1 MKVLLINPQ
10 GSDIFG
16 KMGAQ
21 MPPLGLGYLAAF
33 ARQDGHEVQIL
44 DLGVE
49 DHELRKSDIEG
60 FDLVGIS
67 VDTPRHYNALD
78 AAKLAKEVGCIVV
91 MGGYHATFMDKDILL
106 NETSVD
112 YIVRGEGELIFN
124 ELLKELETN
133 PSAPNLDVI
142 DGISYLKN
150 GKYQKNKQA
159 ILPTNLDD
167 FPFPARDLFKL
178 DKYQNRLGERPL
190 INLITSRG
198 CPFDCHFC
206 SSTKFA
212 GKKWRAR
219 SAKSIAD
226 ELEVLYRDYGY
237 SAFTFLDDN
246 FTISKERMME
256 FADEVESRNLKD
268 IIWWC
273 FSRVDI
279 LVKNEDMVKRL
290 AEVGAFTMFLGL
302 ESANENALDNYGKHI
317 NSDQQTKA
325 IELLRKYGI
334 RVLGSFI
341 LGDVSETKDMINN
354 TVDWAIDLNPGAVQ
368 FSLLTPYPGTKLYQ
382 DFEKEDK
389 FWHKQWDLFDGFHS
403 IVKMDHISPE
413 EMEALFYKSYKRFY
427 LRYGRIMGKSKVELN
442 GYYTMPKG
450 MSYNLTKLYRP
461 FDNFLSL
468 RKFMKSDAT
477 KKAIENVSL
486 KT

>member
-33 ARQDGHEVQIL
+33 AIQNGHEVQIL

-49 DHELRKSDIEG
+49 KKELTMSDIEC

-67 VDTPRHYNALD
+67 VDTPRYYNALE
-78 AAKLAKEVGCIVV
+78 AAKLVKGAGCIVV
-91 MGGYHATFMDKDILL
+91 MGGYHATFMDKEVLK
-106 NETSVD
+106 TGVVD
-112 YIVRGEGELIFN
+112 FIVRGEGELIFI
-124 ELLKELETN
+124 ELLNMLETN
-133 PSAPNLDVI
+133 FAEQNFEAI
-142 DGISYLKN
+142 DGISYLKD
-150 GKYQKNKQA
+150 GKYKKNKNA
-159 ILPTNLDD
+159 KLPTNLDD

-178 DKYQNRLGERPL
+178 DQYKNRLGERPL

-219 SAKSIAD
+219 SAKSIVD
-226 ELEVLYRDYGY
+226 ELEVLYHDYGY
-237 SAFTFLDDN
+237 RAFTFLDDN
-246 FTISKERMME
+246 FTINKTRMME
-256 FADEVESRNLKD
+256 FADEVEARNLKD

-279 LVKNEDMVKRL
+279 LANNEDMVKRL

-302 ESANENALDNYGKHI
+302 ESANENSLENYGKNI
-317 NSDQQTKA
+317 NLKQQTKA

-341 LGDVSETKDMINN
+341 LGDVSENKKMINN
-354 TVDWAIDLNPGAVQ
+354 TVDWAINLNPYTVQ
-368 FSLLTPYPGTKLYQ
+368 FALLTPYPGTQLYKEIEQ
-382 DFEKEDK
+382 EDK
-389 FWHKQWDLFDGFHS
+389 FWHKQWDLYDGFHS
-403 IVKMDHISPE
+403 IVKMDHLAPE
-413 EMEALFYKSYKRFY
+413 EMEELFYNSYKRFY
-427 LRYGRIMGKSKVELN
+427 LRYNRIMGKSKVKLN

-450 MSYNLTKLYRP
+450 IMFALTKLYRP
-461 FDNFLSL
+461 FDNFFSL
-468 RKFMKSDAT
+468 RKFMKSNAT
-477 KKAIENVSL
+477 KKAIENISL
-486 KT
+486 N